1 MNKLSDNK
9 FILILK
15 HVKKCY
21 DNETTKQDKLV
32 VCERCGKWTTK
43 ADMISDDMCHDCSI
57 PLFI

>member
-9 FILILK
+9 IYSYIK
-15 HVKKCY
+15 ACEKIVR
-21 DNETTKQDKLV
+21 NETKEHDKLV
-32 VCERCGKWTTK
+32 ECERCGKWTTK